1 MTEAQWRLE
10 AIGLRKKEDR
20 EAKLIGT
27 VANAML
33 RALRLVLIETL
44 GLNLVPEKEG
54 EKDKRKDDD
63 DATPNF
69 VPLSLL
75 TGQPEVI
82 QKYLEEFDRLAS
94 DEAKQSNVAF
104 ESFSAALHDSLK
116 GEKTDLDEGDLVPL
130 LTEELDA
137 IKQRSSRYSD
147 AAMEQLAALG
157 IKVRSDSGDVPHLEV
172 PEGPIRQGGYID
184 EALLRQEI
192 EDAGKMQRERAR
204 FFSAMKE
211 DDERG

>member
-1 MTEAQWRLE
+1 MTEAQWRFE

-54 EKDKRKDDD
+54 EKKNDDE

-69 VPLSLL
+69 IPLSLL

-82 QKYLEEFDRLAS
+82 QKYLEDFDRLAS
-94 DEAKQSNVAF
+94 DDAKQSNVAF
-104 ESFSAALHDSLK
+104 ESFSSALHDSLK
-116 GEKTDLDEGDLVPL
+116 GEKNDLDEGDLVPL

-137 IKQRSSRYSD
+137 IKQRSSHYSD
-147 AAMEQLAALG
+147 AAMEQLAAMG
-157 IKVRSDSGDVPHLEV
+157 IKIRTASGEVPHLEV
-172 PEGPIRQGGYID
+172 PEGRLREGGYID

-192 EDAGKMQRERAR
+192 EDAGKMKRERAR